1 MKSKIHKHRKNNKFI
16 VCKKFLITAVLFFAV
31 GKITAQN
38 GSTITTTEELP
49 NWPAMLANLPTAQ
62 ISSVVLLDS
71 S

>member
-1 MKSKIHKHRKNNKFI
+1 M
-16 VCKKFLITAVLFFAV
+16 KKFLITIALFFAV

-38 GSTITTTEELP
+38 GSTISTSEELP

-62 ISSVVLLDS
+62 ITSGVLLDS

>member
-1 MKSKIHKHRKNNKFI
+1 MKKIFI
-16 VCKKFLITAVLFFAV
+16 TVLLFFAV

-49 NWPAMLANLPTAQ
+49 NWPVMLANLPTFQ
-62 ISSVVLLDS
+62 ITSGVLLDS